1 MKKIQGSHVPGGLQ
15 CFCLDVG
22 FPRLRNKTPPK
33 KLMGVRLPCPTKINN
48 ELYFF
53 LIQVYMTP

>member
-22 FPRLRNKTPPK
+22 FPRLRNKTPQK
-33 KLMGVRLPCPTKINN
+33 AHGCEIALSNQNK
-48 ELYFF
+48 E
-53 LIQVYMTP
+53 